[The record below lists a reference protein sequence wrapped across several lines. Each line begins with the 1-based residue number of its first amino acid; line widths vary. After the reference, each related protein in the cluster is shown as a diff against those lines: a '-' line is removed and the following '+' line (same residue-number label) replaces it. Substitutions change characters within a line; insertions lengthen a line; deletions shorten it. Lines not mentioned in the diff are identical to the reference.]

1 METMPG
7 LSERRLV
14 RIFRALG
21 DPTRY
26 RIVRVL
32 LERDEVACRDLSR
45 LFSLS
50 APTLSHH
57 FRVLQECGLMRVRRE
72 GAYHFFRLNR
82 PLVAKV
88 LGMGSGARRA
98 PTGRTR

>member
-1 METMPG
+1 M
-7 LSERRLV
+7 V

-32 LERDEVACRDLSR
+32 MEREEVACRDLSR
-45 LFSLS
+45 LFALS
-50 APTLSHH
+50 APALSHH

-72 GAYHFFRLNR
+72 GPYHFFRLNR
-82 PLVAKV
+82 PLLERA
-88 LGMGSGARRA
+88 LGGWRA
-98 PTGRTR
+98 PPPE